1 MHFSCV
7 FLEFL
12 GFKRTVSMRVYRL
25 TNRCNGED
33 IEVNADTVERVTSV
47 EISYIDW
54 AIGQEGKFEN
64 EDWSIVEL

>member
-1 MHFSCV
+1 
-7 FLEFL
+7 
-12 GFKRTVSMRVYRL
+12 MRVYRL